1 MNIFISSRISK
12 NWLDKLSQYFDHLD
26 HYEWSEKGL
35 LSPEDF
41 RDRAMNAHVIITESD
56 MISNETLIGNK
67 NLFLIADFRGTV
79 INIDVNLATELGIVI
94 MNTPGRNA
102 DAVADLTIAFMI
114 MASRKVIP
122 AIKAMEAGLWTKEG
136 KYWMYT
142 THQGYDLPGKTVGL
156 IGLGAIG
163 KLVAERL
170 RGFKTRVI
178 GFDPYVDEEQIEKF
192 GIELVSKDDVF
203 RLSDFISLHVPLN
216 NETKGIFG
224 LNELSLMKQS
234 AYLINTSRAA
244 VFIESELI
252 GFLQS
257 GKIAG
262 AAIDV
267 YHTEPLDADY
277 PLFHIPNVICTPH
290 IGGATLDVVNHQCEI
305 GVNSLIQ
312 FLEGS
317 TPGNIINPA
326 ALEKS
331 REKMRQFKTN

>member
-1 MNIFISSRISK
+1 MEIFISSRISTH
-12 NWLDKLSQYFDHLD
+12 WLEKLSPYFEHID

-41 RDRAMNAHVIITESD
+41 RDRSKNAHVIITESD
-56 MISNETLIGNK
+56 MISNETLLQNP
-67 NLFLIADFRGTV
+67 NLFAIADFRGTV
-79 INIDVNLATELGIVI
+79 INIDVKLATELGIVI

-136 KYWMYT
+136 KYWMYN
-142 THQGYDLPGKTVGL
+142 THQGYDLPGKTIGL

-170 RGFKTRVI
+170 AGFKTRII
-178 GFDPYVDEEQIEKF
+178 GYDPYVKKDEIIKY
-192 GIELVSKDDVF
+192 GIELVSKEDVF
-203 RLSDFISLHVPLN
+203 RQSDFVSLHLPLN
-216 NETKGIFG
+216 NETKGIYG
-224 LNELSLMKQS
+224 LKELSLMKSS

-252 GFLQS
+252 DFLKS

-267 YHTEPLDADY
+267 YHTEPLDANY

-312 FLEGS
+312 FLEGK
-317 TPGNIINPA
+317 TPSNIINPA

-331 REKMRQFKTN
+331 REKFNKCRSK